1 MRWFAFSLFAIA
13 PAALAGC
20 DPDLSVNIR
29 AGDRP
34 PSFEQDTSA
43 AAPEFSAIAATAGAL
58 GAGISVER
66 VRLVI
71 RGFRLQANPVEDG
84 GPAPDDHEVAGTP
97 ILVDLS
103 GGALAPGAMT
113 ELLHDRPLAWRSYY
127 QSVFDLQPVSAGDVA
142 SNPDL
147 APLLGKTL
155 VIEGRLP
162 DGTSFAYASSVST
175 RIIRPTVFR
184 GGSNHNAL
192 TFNVAVNRWF
202 DGGAGLAPLDP
213 LDPASAGSI
222 ERNVLDSLDTYM
234 DDDRDGNPDYLG

>member
-1 MRWFAFSLFAIA
+1 MRWLALSLLATS
-13 PAALAGC
+13 PAVLAGC
-20 DPDLSVNIR
+20 DPDLSVNVR

-34 PSFEQDTSA
+34 PSPEQVVSTATPEGSA
-43 AAPEFSAIAATAGAL
+43 FAATADAL
-58 GAGISVER
+58 GAGISVDR
-66 VRLVI
+66 VRLII
-71 RGFRLQANPVEDG
+71 RGFRLQANPVADG
-84 GPAPDDHEVAGTP
+84 GPAPDDHEVAGDP
-97 ILVDLS
+97 VLLDLS

-147 APLLGKTL
+147 APLLGKTFA
-155 VIEGRLP
+155 IEGRLP
-162 DGTSFAYASSVST
+162 DGTSFTYASSVST
-175 RIIRPTVFR
+175 RVIRPTVFR
-184 GGSNHNAL
+184 GGSRHNAL
-192 TFNVAVNRWF
+192 TFNVAVNHWF

-213 LDPASAGSI
+213 LDPASAGTI